1 MRKAFDD
8 QDRGV
13 LEIKPIDEI
22 VPEGLPSPQNSKTFK
37 HEEVFVN
44 KKLKGKIEVDEDIVD
59 EEEEVDEVIDE
70 DHDVESITQEPV
82 KRGRGKRGKD
92 KKPREKKPPTE
103 KQLAHLAKCR
113 ELSKQRREAK
123 KLETQRIKLEIKK
136 RATEN
141 TKKDATIKPPD
152 IINKTSRKKQTQ
164 VIQDTPTPTTPHQ
177 NNINPT
183 NISQGQDFEQ
193 FFSLMERY
201 EEYKEKKQSVKK
213 AVPKPQPLPTGRKI
227 EQKYKPE
234 PINPLI
240 NEPTNPFDVCFSY
253 GGYS

>member
-1 MRKAFDD
+1 MRKAFDEE
-8 QDRGV
+8 DRGI
-13 LEIKPIDEI
+13 LEIKPMDDI

-44 KKLKGKIEVDEDIVD
+44 KKIKEAEEDEDII
-59 EEEEVDEVIDE
+59 EEVSDIE
-70 DHDVESITQEPV
+70 HDVESITQEPV

-123 KLETQRIKLEIKK
+123 KLETQRIKLEIKR

-152 IINKTSRKKQTQ
+152 IINKTARKKQTQ
-164 VIQDTPTPTTPHQ
+164 VIHDTPTPTTPHQ
-177 NNINPT
+177 NDINPT
-183 NISQGQDFEQ
+183 NISQGQSMEQ
-193 FFSLMERY
+193 FFNLMERY

-213 AVPKPQPLPTGRKI
+213 AVPKTQPLPTGRKI
-227 EQKYKPE
+227 EKKYKPE
-234 PINPLI
+234 PFNPLV
-240 NEPTNPFDVCFSY
+240 NEPKNPFDVCFSY
-253 GGYS
+253 GGN